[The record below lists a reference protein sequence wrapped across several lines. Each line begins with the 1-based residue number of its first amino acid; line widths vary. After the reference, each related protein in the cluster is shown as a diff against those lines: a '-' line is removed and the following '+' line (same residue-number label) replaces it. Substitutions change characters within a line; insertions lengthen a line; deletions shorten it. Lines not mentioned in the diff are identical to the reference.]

1 MGLRRGLAAT
11 AAAAALIA
19 GAGVAAAQQTV
30 YPKTGAA
37 QQSQLARALGQGAYA
52 LDDVGASEAFLATVR
67 KAVASHPGYGAGQ
80 ADIAQARAERRGARA
95 SIYPR
100 LSTAINADYVIDRSF
115 DAGTNNV
122 VEALRP
128 DGQVNGSITVSQLIF
143 DGGAAFA
150 RMRAAKAR
158 TYEASATLTAKTNQT
173 TLDALSAYHDLA
185 AYQAIL
191 ALGADYIARH
201 ERVLRDAGE
210 RERRGAGAR
219 ADVVRAQARLSAAK
233 ARVAQIRESAAIAE
247 IRYLEFF
254 GAEPEGKLPFP
265 SFEAVSV
272 GSREEAVALAEANDP
287 KLRAAGART
296 ESARANLKAAKAAR
310 LPEVR
315 ANVSGVKYDLQG
327 GDDYDV
333 RAGVGLEYD
342 LYAGG
347 ARGAEISAARAA
359 ADRQRYEEDGARLE
373 AKRNAAIAFE
383 RRQSTQTRLDALA
396 EAAIANAEAR
406 DLVAERFRTARGEL
420 LDLLQAENDWFE
432 AGAAYLAGL
441 ADRDMAHYELM
452 EFTGEL
458 ARFFAPESLAATPEV
473 DASQD

>member
-1 MGLRRGLAAT
+1 MRR
-11 AAAAALIA
+11 ALS
-19 GAGVAAAQQTV
+19 AGVAAIALVASAGAAAQQTV

-37 QQSQLARALGQGAYA
+37 GQSQLAAALGQGGYA
-52 LDDVGASEAFLATVR
+52 VDDVGASEAFRAAVR
-67 KAVASHPGYGAGQ
+67 RAVATHPGFGAGQ
-80 ADIAQARAERRGARA
+80 AEIAKAKAEGRGARA
-95 SIYPR
+95 SLYPR

-115 DAGTNNV
+115 DTGTDNV

-128 DGQVNGSITVSQLIF
+128 DGQVNGSVTVSQLVF

-150 RMRAAKAR
+150 RIRAARAR
-158 TYEASATLTAKTNQT
+158 SREASATLAAQSNQT
-173 TLDALSAYHDLA
+173 TLEALSAYHDLA
-185 AYQAIL
+185 AHQAIL

-201 ERVLRDAGE
+201 ERVVRDVSE
-210 RERRGAGAR
+210 RERRGAGSR

-247 IRYLEFF
+247 IRYGEFF
-254 GAEPEGKLPFP
+254 GAEAQSRLPFP
-265 SFEAVSV
+265 SFEAVAV
-272 GSREEAVALAEANDP
+272 GSRDEAVALAEANDP
-287 KLRAAGART
+287 LLKAAGARA
-296 ESARANLKAAKAAR
+296 EGARADLKAAKAAR

-359 ADRQRYEEDGARLE
+359 ADRQRFEEDGARLE
-373 AKRNAAIAFE
+373 TKRNAAIAFE
-383 RRQSTQTRLDALA
+383 RRKSTQSRLDALG
-396 EAAIANAEAR
+396 EAVIANAEAR
-406 DLVAERFRTARGEL
+406 DLVVERFRTARGEL
-420 LDLLQAENDWFE
+420 LDVLQAESDWFE

-452 EFTGEL
+452 EFTGDL

-473 DASQD
+473 VASQD